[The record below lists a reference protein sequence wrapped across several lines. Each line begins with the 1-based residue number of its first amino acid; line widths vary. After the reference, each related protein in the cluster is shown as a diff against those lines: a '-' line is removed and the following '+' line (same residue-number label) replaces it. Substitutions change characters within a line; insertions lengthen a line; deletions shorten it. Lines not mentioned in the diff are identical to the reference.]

1 MPVGYDICVDIRDDI
16 NKRVLDIQILNS
28 LRKSSFSKENLQLFD
43 DEFLIA
49 CRQRLDELL
58 EQDILDFFEYLSNL
72 CTNE

>member
-16 NKRVLDIQILNS
+16 KKRVLDIQILNS

-43 DEFLIA
+43 NEFLRA
-49 CRQRLDELL
+49 CRQRLDDLL